1 MDTFIIAVNDLKE
14 ELESKA
20 TVFRFDFDKYGKVL
34 SIFDKDYEE
43 GYPFLTFDLTHHQV
57 AFHTHRVTDSNRKI
71 AFIVHNLIKD
81 INYEYLT
88 IARNMNPQEYKGG
101 VL

>member
-14 ELESKA
+14 ELESRA
-20 TVFRFDFDKYGKVL
+20 TVFRFDFDKNGKIL
-34 SIFDKDYEE
+34 SIFDKDYKE
-43 GYPFLTFDLTHHQV
+43 GYPFLTLDLTHHQV

-71 AFIVHNLIKD
+71 AFIVHNRIKD

-88 IARNMNPQEYKGG
+88 ISRNMNPEEYEGG